1 MRTTPFRFSVTSDE
15 LARFPEA
22 VGHLAIQRSVVEL
35 PEISFQ
41 PMPHPHDGLCHDIH
55 GDHPFGM
62 YVVRGAVIR
71 GHAGIMCTP
80 KAEFFLE
87 QNAGLLDN
95 DQLLQQMARV
105 AAHPSR
111 GTGTTVEHLISL
123 ISTCTD
129 CFWHWMMDS
138 LPKAFIAEQSGYSG
152 SYLVPSGGP
161 TAMRIESMELLGIE
175 PSRLITQASDEYRV
189 RNLSIPT
196 YFSGFNAP
204 FNPIFMR
211 AYRDHILSHVAPS
224 SSSPEKIYV
233 ARKPDAKNRR
243 VVNHDEVE
251 ALARRAG
258 FTTVYFED
266 LSLQEQ
272 IAVASRA
279 RTMIAP
285 HGSGMTHTLFMPE
298 SSSIIEFFPY
308 QRRASCDCYERL
320 APVVSHRYAALE
332 SVSDCSNH
340 VEVDLHELEDILKD
354 QADMT

>member
-1 MRTTPFRFSVTSDE
+1 
-15 LARFPEA
+15 
-22 VGHLAIQRSVVEL
+22 
-35 PEISFQ
+35 
-41 PMPHPHDGLCHDIH
+41 MPQPHDGLCHDIH
-55 GDHPFGM
+55 GDHPFGI
-62 YVVRGAVIR
+62 YVVKDGVIR
-71 GHAGIMCTP
+71 GDGGIMSTP
-80 KAEFFLE
+80 HGEFLLE
-87 QNAGLLDN
+87 QNAGLLEN
-95 DQLLQQMARV
+95 DELLRQIARV
-105 AAHPSR
+105 ASSPSS
-111 GTGTTVEHLISL
+111 GSSITVEHLISL
-123 ISTCTD
+123 VSTCTD

-243 VVNHDEVE
+243 VVNHDAVE
-251 ALARRAG
+251 ELARRHG
-258 FTTVYFED
+258 FTTIYFED
-266 LSLQEQ
+266 LSLREQ
-272 IAVASRA
+272 IALASRA

-298 SSSIIEFFPY
+298 SSSMIEFFPY